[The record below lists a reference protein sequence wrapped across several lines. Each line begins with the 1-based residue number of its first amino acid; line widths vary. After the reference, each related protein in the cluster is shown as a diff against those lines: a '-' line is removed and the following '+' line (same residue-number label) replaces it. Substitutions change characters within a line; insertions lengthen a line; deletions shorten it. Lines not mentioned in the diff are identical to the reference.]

1 MLAKQN
7 PVTPPELF
15 ASILASH
22 FPATYPHIHAAHI
35 KIITHR
41 WARMTI
47 DNSPH
52 PHSFYRDGSDVR
64 TTEATFRRNEGL
76 SIRSG
81 LKGLAVLK
89 STGSQ
94 FHGFIHDEYA
104 TLKDTYDRILST
116 DVDATWA
123 WRKFADVAEVKKNAA
138 VFDRAFDSARAI
150 TMDKFAK
157 DNSASVQA
165 TMYKMCEQI
174 IADNEGVEDVT
185 YELPNKHYFEIG
197 EYPTSPRHTRAF
209 LTE

>member
-1 MLAKQN
+1 VLAKQN

-15 ASILASH
+15 ASILSTH
-22 FPATYPHIHAAHI
+22 FPAKYSHIHGVHV

-41 WARMTI
+41 WTRMTI
-47 DNSPH
+47 DGKPH
-52 PHSFYRDGSDVR
+52 PHSFYRDGNDVR
-64 TTEATFRRNEGL
+64 TVETTYRRGEDI

-81 LKGLAVLK
+81 MKGLTVLK

-94 FHGFIHDEYA
+94 FHGFIKDEYA

-116 DVDATWA
+116 EVDAVWA
-123 WRKFADVAEVKKNAA
+123 WRSFKTLDEVKAN
-138 VFDRAFDSARAI
+138 VSLFDQAFDSARAI

-165 TMYKMCEQI
+165 TMYMMCEQI
-174 IADNEGVEDVT
+174 IADNSEIEHVT

-197 EYPTSPRHTRAF
+197 RFT
-209 LTE
+209 